1 MVALQARIVGD
12 TGQRFVRLLTAAFRL
27 LFALFSPD
35 DKKRDNRRRTA
46 GQPPD
51 NFAGSPAVN
60 IRGRATQASAMQPVG
75 DSAGPMATH
84 SFDYVIVGA
93 GSAGCTLA
101 RRLTEDAG
109 TRVLLL
115 EAGGWDRDPWIKI
128 PIGWGR
134 ILEKRLHDWMYFTE
148 PEPALD
154 GRRIECARGKVIG
167 GSSSINAMA
176 YVRGNK
182 GDYDRWASS
191 GLAGWSYDE
200 VLPYFRRQ
208 ESWEGGAGAF
218 RGGDGPL
225 TVQTSTF
232 KDELIE
238 ACLAAGAALQMP
250 RTPDYNGAQQ
260 EGLGLMQQTI
270 RDGRRCSAAEAYLRP
285 ALGRANLTVQ
295 TGALVNR
302 VVLDGGRAIGVE
314 YASGSETRIAHAERE
329 VLLCGG
335 VINSPQLLMLSGIG
349 DPAQLAAHGIAA
361 TVELPGVGKNLQDH
375 LSVLADVARADTG
388 PFVATLRL
396 DRIVTALVR
405 AYCFGTGPAAETPSG
420 WTGFVKS
427 RPDVELPDIQFL
439 FRAVATGA
447 APYLPPFK
455 PAFADGFSLR
465 AVMLRPES
473 RGEITLSSADPR
485 AKVRIRQNFL
495 STDNDKRTI
504 RDGLKLV
511 RRMAQTAPLADF
523 VARELKPGGA
533 VQSDD
538 ELDAYI
544 RATAATAHHPLGTCK
559 MGPDSD
565 RMAVVDPELRV
576 RGVAGLRVVDA
587 SVMPDLVGGNI
598 NAPVIMI
605 AEKAADLIRGAIT
618 PSP

>member
-1 MVALQARIVGD
+1 M
-12 TGQRFVRLLTAAFRL
+12 AAK
-27 LFALFSPD
+27 SY
-35 DKKRDNRRRTA
+35 
-46 GQPPD
+46 
-51 NFAGSPAVN
+51 
-60 IRGRATQASAMQPVG
+60 
-75 DSAGPMATH
+75 
-84 SFDYVIVGA
+84 DYVIVGA

-134 ILEKRLHDWMYFTE
+134 ILEKRLHDWKYFTE
-148 PEPALD
+148 PEEALD

-176 YVRGNK
+176 YVRGNR
-182 GDYDRWASS
+182 GDYDRWARN
-191 GLAGWSYDE
+191 GCAGWSYAE

-208 ESWEGGAGAF
+208 ESWEAGAGEF
-218 RGGDGPL
+218 RGGEGPL
-225 TVQTSTF
+225 TVQTTTF
-232 KDELIE
+232 TDPLIE

-250 RTPDYNGAQQ
+250 HTPDYNGAQQ
-260 EGLGLMQQTI
+260 EGLSRMQQTI
-270 RDGRRCSAAEAYLRP
+270 RNGRRCSAAEAYLRP
-285 ALGRANLTVQ
+285 ALGRANLTVE
-295 TGALVNR
+295 TGALANR
-302 VVLDGGRAIGVE
+302 IVLEGGRAVGVE
-314 YASGSETRIAHAERE
+314 YTRGGETKTARAERE
-329 VLLCGG
+329 VILCGG

-349 DPAQLAAHGIAA
+349 DPEQLTAHGIPVAA
-361 TVELPGVGKNLQDH
+361 PLSGVGKNLQDH
-375 LSVLADVARADTG
+375 LSVLADFARRGAG

-396 DRIVTALVR
+396 DRVVSALVR

-439 FRAVATGA
+439 FRAVATRA

-455 PAFADGFSLR
+455 PAYADGFSLR

-473 RGEITLSSADPR
+473 RGEIMLSSADPR
-485 AKVRIRQNFL
+485 APVRIRQNFL
-495 STDNDKRTI
+495 STDNDRRTL

-511 RRMAQTAPLADF
+511 RRMSVTPPLSDF
-523 VARELKPGGA
+523 VAAELKPGPD
-533 VQSDD
+533 VQGDAA
-538 ELDAYI
+538 LDAYI

-559 MGPDSD
+559 MGPESD

-605 AEKAADLIRGAIT
+605 AEKAADTIRGII
-618 PSP
+618 

>member
-1 MVALQARIVGD
+1 M
-12 TGQRFVRLLTAAFRL
+12 AAK
-27 LFALFSPD
+27 SYD
-35 DKKRDNRRRTA
+35 
-46 GQPPD
+46 
-51 NFAGSPAVN
+51 S
-60 IRGRATQASAMQPVG
+60 RAY
-75 DSAGPMATH
+75 
-84 SFDYVIVGA
+84 DYVIVGA

-101 RRLTEDAG
+101 RRLTEDSG

-148 PEPALD
+148 PEAALD
-154 GRRIECARGKVIG
+154 NRRIECARGKVIG

-182 GDYDRWASS
+182 GDYDRWAAK
-191 GLAGWSYDE
+191 GCTGWSYEE

-208 ESWEGGAGAF
+208 ESWEGGDGDY
-218 RGGDGPL
+218 RGGKGPL
-225 TVQTSTF
+225 TVGTTTF
-232 KDELIE
+232 QDPLIE

-250 RTPDYNGAQQ
+250 HTPDYNGAQQ
-260 EGLGLMQQTI
+260 EGLGRMQQTI

-285 ALGRANLTVQ
+285 VLGRANLAVE
-295 TGALVNR
+295 TGALANR
-302 VVLDGGRAIGVE
+302 VVLDGDRAIGVE
-314 YASGSETRIAHAERE
+314 YVRGGETQIARAERE
-329 VLLCGG
+329 VILCGG

-349 DPAQLAAHGIAA
+349 DPDRLAEHGIK
-361 TVELPGVGKNLQDH
+361 VETALRGVGQNLQDH
-375 LSVLADVARADTG
+375 LSVLADFARARQG

-396 DRIVTALVR
+396 DRVVAALAR
-405 AYCFGTGPAAETPSG
+405 AYWFGTGPAAETPSG

-455 PAFADGFSLR
+455 PAYADGFSLR

-485 AKVRIRQNFL
+485 APVRIRQNFL
-495 STDNDKRTI
+495 STDNDRGTI
-504 RDGLKLV
+504 RDGLKLA
-511 RRMAQTAPLADF
+511 RRMARTAPLSDF
-523 VARELKPGGA
+523 VARELKPGA
-533 VQSDD
+533 EVKSDD
-538 ELDAYI
+538 ALDAYI

-565 RMAVVDPELRV
+565 QMAVVDPELRV
-576 RGVAGLRVVDA
+576 RGVEGLRVVDA
-587 SVMPDLVGGNI
+587 SVMPDMVGGNI

-605 AEKAADLIRGAIT
+605 AEKAADLIRDRAPPPAAT
-618 PSP
+618 FH

>member
-1 MVALQARIVGD
+1 MP
-12 TGQRFVRLLTAAFRL
+12 TK
-27 LFALFSPD
+27 SY
-35 DKKRDNRRRTA
+35 
-46 GQPPD
+46 
-51 NFAGSPAVN
+51 
-60 IRGRATQASAMQPVG
+60 
-75 DSAGPMATH
+75 
-84 SFDYVIVGA
+84 DYVIVGA

-109 TRVLLL
+109 VRVLLL

-154 GRRIECARGKVIG
+154 NRRIECARGKVIG

-176 YVRGNK
+176 YVRGNR
-182 GDYDRWASS
+182 GDYDRWARS
-191 GLAGWSYDE
+191 GCAGWSYDE

-208 ESWEGGAGAF
+208 ETWEGGAGAF

-225 TVQTSTF
+225 TVQTTTF
-232 KDELIE
+232 SDALVD

-285 ALGRANLTVQ
+285 ALGRANLTIE
-295 TGALVNR
+295 TGAAVSR
-302 VVLDGGRAIGVE
+302 VVLENGRAVGVE
-314 YASGSETRIAHAERE
+314 YVQGGDVRVARAERE
-329 VLLCGG
+329 VILSGG

-349 DPAQLAAHGIAA
+349 DPDRLREHGIETAVA
-361 TVELPGVGKNLQDH
+361 LPGVGRNLQDH
-375 LSVLADVARADTG
+375 LSVLADFARVDAG

-396 DRIVTALVR
+396 DRVIAALAR
-405 AYCFGTGPAAETPSG
+405 CYFLGTGPAAETPSG

-427 RPDVELPDIQFL
+427 RPDVALPDIQFL

-473 RGEITLSSADPR
+473 RGEIMLSSADPR
-485 AKVRIRQNFL
+485 APVRIRQNFL
-495 STDNDKRTI
+495 ATDNDKRTI

-511 RRMAQTAPLADF
+511 RRMAQTAPLKDF
-523 VARELKPGGA
+523 VAQELKPGPG
-533 VQSDD
+533 VTSDD

-559 MGPDSD
+559 MGPESD
-565 RMAVVDPELRV
+565 GQAVVDPELRV

-598 NAPVIMI
+598 NAPTIMI
-605 AEKAADLIRGAIT
+605 AEKGADMVRGRG
-618 PSP
+618 

>member
-1 MVALQARIVGD
+1 
-12 TGQRFVRLLTAAFRL
+12 
-27 LFALFSPD
+27 
-35 DKKRDNRRRTA
+35 
-46 GQPPD
+46 
-51 NFAGSPAVN
+51 
-60 IRGRATQASAMQPVG
+60 
-75 DSAGPMATH
+75 MATKT
-84 SFDYVIVGA
+84 YNYIIVGA

-109 TRVLLL
+109 ARVLLL

-148 PEPALD
+148 PEENLN

-176 YVRGNK
+176 YVRGNP
-182 GDYDRWASS
+182 GDYDRWARA
-191 GLAGWSYDE
+191 GLAGWSYAD

-208 ESWEGGAGAF
+208 EDWEGGADAF

-225 TVQTSTF
+225 TVQTTTYQD
-232 KDELIE
+232 KLVE

-260 EGLGLMQQTI
+260 EGLGRMQQTI

-285 ALGRANLTVQ
+285 ALARANLTVE
-295 TGALVNR
+295 TGALANR
-302 VVLDGGRAIGVE
+302 ILLEAGRAVGVE
-314 YASGSETRIAHAERE
+314 YVWGGDTRVAHAERE
-329 VLLCGG
+329 VILCGG

-349 DPAQLAAHGIAA
+349 DPDQIAAHGIKVAA
-361 TVELPGVGKNLQDH
+361 ALPGVGKNLQDH
-375 LSVLADVARADTG
+375 LSVLADFARAQQG

-396 DRIVTALVR
+396 DRVVAALVR

-427 RPDVELPDIQFL
+427 RPEVELPDIQFL

-455 PAFADGFSLR
+455 PAYADGFSLR
-465 AVMLRPES
+465 TVMLRPES
-473 RGEITLSSADPR
+473 RGEITLASTDPR
-485 AKVRIRQNFL
+485 APVRIRQNFL

-511 RRMAQTAPLADF
+511 RRMAETAPLSDF
-523 VARELKPGGA
+523 VASELKPGA
-533 VQSDD
+533 SVQSDA

-559 MGPDSD
+559 MGPASD
-565 RMAVVDPELRV
+565 EMAVVDPELLV

-587 SVMPDLVGGNI
+587 SVMPDMVGGNI

-605 AEKAADLIRGAIT
+605 AEKAADLIRGRA
-618 PSP
+618 PLPVAAA